1 MSDLTLREALI
12 GFGIASTMFTAV
24 WAGLGLATAAARAE
38 RERREDEL
46 EAARADL
53 ERIEVE
59 RLWSEIVDRLE
70 WESDG

>member
-1 MSDLTLREALI
+1 MALI
-12 GFGIASTMFTAV
+12 GWGIASAMFGAV
-24 WAGLGLATAAARAE
+24 WAGLGLATAAARDE
-38 RERREDEL
+38 RARREDEL